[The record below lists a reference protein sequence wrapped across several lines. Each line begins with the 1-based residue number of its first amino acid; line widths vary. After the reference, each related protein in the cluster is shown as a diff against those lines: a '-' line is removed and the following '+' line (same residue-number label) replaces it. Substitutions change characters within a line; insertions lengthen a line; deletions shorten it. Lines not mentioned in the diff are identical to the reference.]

1 VKRKKILIIA
11 TGGTIAGLSQSEV
24 SAGYQSGSATVSQL
38 LTAVPQ
44 LLDLAD
50 IEADQFSNIGS
61 QNMSF
66 TLLQALSIRVTEAAN
81 RKDIDGVVVTHG
93 TDTMEET
100 AFFLNLTVNTTTP
113 IVLTGAMRPATVLSP
128 DGPLNLYNAVA
139 VAANKHSVGIGVIV
153 VMNNK
158 ILDAHSLAKTNTTAV
173 ETFLAPIRGFIGSVN
188 YGKAKFYRSP
198 YRTHTSKALFHDTV
212 HQKLPRVDIHYGTDD
227 MPLDLLEASVSLGA
241 EGLVIA
247 AVGNGN
253 MSDSVRSV
261 LESFVQKGIVV
272 VRATRVSAGT
282 VGRNIEINDDE
293 SGFIV
298 SDELSPSKARILLML
313 ILASKTEPDQIQELF
328 MNY

>member
-1 VKRKKILIIA
+1 MKRKKILIIA
-11 TGGTIAGLSQSEV
+11 TGGTIAGLSQNEV

-38 LTAVPQ
+38 LSAVPQ
-44 LLDLAD
+44 LLDIAD

-61 QNMSF
+61 QNMTF
-66 TLLQALSIRVTEAAN
+66 TLLQALAKRVTEAAN
-81 RKDIDGVVVTHG
+81 RRDIDGIVITHG

-128 DGPLNLYNAVA
+128 DGPLNLFNAVA
-139 VAANKHSVGIGVIV
+139 VATHKESIGNGVMV

-188 YGKAKFYRSP
+188 YGKAKFYRTP
-198 YRTHTSKALFHDTV
+198 YRKHTNNSKFHSAL
-212 HQKLPRVDIHYGTDD
+212 KCELPRVDIHYGTDD

-241 EGLVIA
+241 KGIIIA

-253 MSDSVRSV
+253 MSDSVHSI
-261 LESFVQKGIVV
+261 LESFSRQGIII
-272 VRATRVSAGT
+272 VRSTRVAAGT
-282 VGRNIEINDDE
+282 VGRNIEIDDDA
-293 SGFIV
+293 SRFIV

-313 ILASKTEPDQIQELF
+313 ALACETKQDKIQDLY
-328 MNY
+328 MKY